1 MDNLSNHKGQTQ
13 GYMDLRKI
21 PSNLSNFHIHHNASC
36 IKCDALHKEMIRVG
50 AIIFCEKCIKEEF
63 KSDDPVRL
71 ERAKYLKWL
80 HKGE

>member
-1 MDNLSNHKGQTQ
+1 MSNQTK
-13 GYMDLRKI
+13 GYMALFGQALI
-21 PSNLSNFHIHHNASC
+21 PRENLSNFHIHHNASC

-71 ERAKYLKWL
+71 EREKYLKWL
-80 HKGE
+80 HIWNT

>member
-1 MDNLSNHKGQTQ
+1 
-13 GYMDLRKI
+13 
-21 PSNLSNFHIHHNASC
+21 
-36 IKCDALHKEMIRVG
+36 MIRVG